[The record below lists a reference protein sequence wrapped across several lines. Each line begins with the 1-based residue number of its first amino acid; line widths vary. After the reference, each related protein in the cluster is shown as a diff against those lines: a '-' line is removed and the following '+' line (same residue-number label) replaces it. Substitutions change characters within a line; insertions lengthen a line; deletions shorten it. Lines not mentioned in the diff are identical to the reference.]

1 MLILFFSL
9 LAYAVLMFSLT
20 LNPVEVSLWLM
31 LIFALLALFTFFFQ
45 FEFLGIL
52 LVVLY
57 VSALIVLFIYIILL
71 LPPTKILSKKLLDNL
86 GMFFFFVFLIV
97 ASYWNME
104 FVVNSLPWLLTKFWL
119 SNSFLFLHAIMPAQ
133 LLILGLSIFLSHSFT
148 FLLLGLIFF
157 FSLFWVLLVLQQRV

>member
-86 GMFFFFVFLIV
+86 FSLVLSSVSSFFDCC
-97 ASYWNME
+97 NTK
-104 FVVNSLPWLLTKFWL
+104 LPR
-119 SNSFLFLHAIMPAQ
+119 A
-133 LLILGLSIFLSHSFT
+133 LILAYAST
-148 FLLLGLIFF
+148 FWPLMTWYL
-157 FSLFWVLLVLQQRV
+157 